1 MKKALKIIGWSL
13 FSLLLIAYMAG
24 TAYSRLRF
32 WPGTTINGV
41 DVGTMD
47 AAQAEQALN
56 RTAPYLTVVQ
66 KNAETLEN
74 LEEEIPLKDCDY
86 WASYETA
93 SALQNQRH
101 LTWPVML
108 FEVPKLQMEKTA
120 FTYDENKLMQKVEE
134 LYCMQKKNQIAPAD
148 AYLVGN
154 GQNKVVIEEADNGCQ
169 VIEDQVRDLVHHAV
183 DNESTV
189 ADITGC
195 YLTAERWSNDQ
206 IFQAVAK
213 RTESIYNKTVNVHIV
228 DDTWESF
235 GMTELKKMVTINE
248 DLTYTINE
256 KAVQEYCKMLAEK
269 YPTVNHRRGFLSSR
283 GYVVAVGQSR
293 DTYDYTFDPERTAE
307 NIMPVLT
314 LIGNQ
319 NVEACWNRI
328 VTVMKEDKDGNTIQT
343 EYIQPGLNEGE
354 FGPGT
359 EMDGTY
365 IEISIDDQTMWYYE
379 KGVMKLETDVVTGDK
394 YVWDTPCG
402 VYSVVYTCHGRNV
415 LQGGAI
421 SDYWMGFIGGQY
433 GIHDAFRWRDA
444 YGGDI
449 YLWDGSHGCVN
460 TPFDAM
466 AELFEMADL
475 GTPVL
480 IYETSEGR

>member
-1 MKKALKIIGWSL
+1 
-13 FSLLLIAYMAG
+13 
-24 TAYSRLRF
+24 
-32 WPGTTINGV
+32 
-41 DVGTMD
+41 
-47 AAQAEQALN
+47 
-56 RTAPYLTVVQ
+56 
-66 KNAETLEN
+66 
-74 LEEEIPLKDCDY
+74 
-86 WASYETA
+86 
-93 SALQNQRH
+93 
-101 LTWPVML
+101 
-108 FEVPKLQMEKTA
+108 
-120 FTYDENKLMQKVEE
+120 
-134 LYCMQKKNQIAPAD
+134 
-148 AYLVGN
+148 
-154 GQNKVVIEEADNGCQ
+154 
-169 VIEDQVRDLVHHAV
+169 
-183 DNESTV
+183 
-189 ADITGC
+189 
-195 YLTAERWSNDQ
+195 
-206 IFQAVAK
+206 
-213 RTESIYNKTVNVHIV
+213 
-228 DDTWESF
+228 
-235 GMTELKKMVTINE
+235 MTELKKMVTINE

-256 KAVQEYCKMLAEK
+256 KAVQDYCKMLAEK
-269 YPTVNHRRGFLSSR
+269 YPTVNHRRGFLSTK
-283 GYVVAVGQSR
+283 GYVVAIGQSW

-307 NIMPVLT
+307 NIMQVLT
-314 LIGNQ
+314 LIGNH